1 MSCFN
6 KVIIM
11 GNLTRD
17 PELRTAPSGSKVA
30 SVTVAV
36 SEVWK
41 TKDGQQQE
49 RVCFVDVDIWNR
61 GETGHLADLCAQYLS
76 KGSPVLVEGKLEQHE
91 WTTKTGE
98 KRSKL
103 RVRADTVKFIGSRP
117 QGAPVP
123 PTAASS
129 TPVPPPA
136 FANPLPPSPTQDE
149 TKEDLPF

>member
-17 PELRTAPSGSKVA
+17 PELRTSQSGAKVA
-30 SVTVAV
+30 SITVAV

-49 RVCFVDVDIWNR
+49 RVCFVDVDIRNR
-61 GETGHLADLCAQYLS
+61 GENGRLADLCTQYLS

-91 WTTKTGE
+91 WTTKAGE

-103 RVRADTVKFIGSRP
+103 RVRADTVKFVGSRP
-117 QGAPVP
+117 QGAAA
-123 PTAASS
+123 TTAAASS
-129 TPVPPPA
+129 APMPPPA
-136 FANPLPPSPTQDE
+136 FAGSLQPPSTQDE